1 MQAKPSPLEVFISP
15 PGIQDAMPGDTIALH
30 AVVTNIG
37 EQNAIIDLYL
47 NFDEQFKNIT
57 GLSSVPRESC
67 VIATQQ
73 SSDEITFTFEI
84 PIDANPGTYDYTL
97 VVDAPQHYP
106 QDTPINFPRQLKI
119 VPKEHTVIRANDS
132 TFSIKPSSNTN
143 KPLIC
148 KLHEPLLLEV
158 TVENRS
164 QYVDRFRLT
173 CLDLDDD
180 WFTISYPTTGVEGP
194 GLLSDIN
201 ALALNP
207 GDSGKILL
215 KFHPPA
221 DTLAGNYSP
230 TLRLYSEKFP
240 DLVLLDLVYIQIPIS
255 YDLDVQLNTI
265 LGQVSRSPGKYELS
279 LVNQGNIVRE
289 LIFGVESRDE
299 ERLFTYKFDPAELR
313 LLPSKTSETNLTLK
327 PRPWWRKPWFGA
339 GQIINFQVN
348 IYDKQNFLLPDSL
361 PQGTLLWKPRP
372 LWQFIL
378 LILLILGFLGGIGF
392 IIWKILNPPQLK
404 IENFS
409 ANSPQLTEGEDE
421 VALRWDI
428 HNYKQ
433 LENLILIVK
442 GPQPIKPITYDFRNG
457 IPESLGKQNA
467 NEISPCIVQKQIDLI
482 CNNIKTGINSKG
494 NYTFELQGLYRQGNA
509 LFSEPAKTD
518 TQTTQV
524 VITEKPIAEIVDF
537 KVNKPQYKTGEN
549 ILVNWT
555 ITNPL
560 LLAETQ
566 LTGSTEEGTS
576 TSNPI
581 IYKFN
586 QGIIGNSKLKNSCK
600 EVNRQLQCTNIPI
613 PPLKAGKYAFELKA
627 LSNNGSDK
635 ISAKKT
641 EGKIEVLPKP
651 IKIVSFTINGNEQP
665 NQSLKEGETA
675 TLTWRV
681 EGEDIQIK
689 LLPYGNDLKPVG
701 SLQLPVIS
709 EFPPQIA
716 LQVIDKSGK
725 QQPQQRGF
733 AIAVIKKVV
742 PTPTPTVITPVPQ
755 ASPVP
760 PVFLPGT
767 NNR

>member
-1 MQAKPSPLEVFISP
+1 MQAKPSPLEIFITP
-15 PGIQDAMPGDTIALH
+15 PGIQDVMPGETIQLH
-30 AVVTNIG
+30 AVVTNKG
-37 EQNAIIDLYL
+37 DHNAIIDLYL
-47 NFDEQFKNIT
+47 NCDETFKKVT
-57 GLSSVPRESC
+57 GLSVAPIESC
-67 VIATQQ
+67 AIAPQQ
-73 SSDEITFTFEI
+73 SSDEVTFTFEI

-97 VVDAPQHYP
+97 IVDAPQHYP

-119 VPKEHTVIRANDS
+119 VPKEHTAIRANDS

-148 KLHEPLLLEV
+148 KLYEPLLVEV

-164 QYVDRFRLT
+164 QFVDRFRLT
-173 CLDLDDD
+173 CLDLDDN
-180 WFTISYPTTGVEGP
+180 WFTITYPTTGVEGT
-194 GLLSDIN
+194 GLLSDN
-201 ALALNP
+201 HALALNP
-207 GDSGKILL
+207 GDSGKISL

-240 DLVLLDLVYIQIPIS
+240 DLVLLDLVYIQIPTS
-255 YDLDVQLNTI
+255 YNLDIQLNTI

-279 LVNQGNIVRE
+279 LLNQGNIVRE

-299 ERLFTYKFDPAELR
+299 ERLFTYKFEPTEIR
-313 LLPSKTSETNLTLK
+313 LLPSKAAEANLTLK
-327 PRPWWRKPWFGA
+327 PKPWWRRPWFGA

-348 IYDKQNFLLPDSL
+348 VYDKQNLHISDTL

-372 LWQFIL
+372 LWQLIL
-378 LILLILGFLGGIGF
+378 LILLILGLLGGIGF
-392 IIWKILNPPQLK
+392 IIWQMLNPPQLR

-409 ANSPQLTEGEDE
+409 ANSSQLTEGEDE

-428 HNYKQ
+428 RNYKQ
-433 LENLILIVK
+433 LETLFLIIK
-442 GPQPIKPITYDFRNG
+442 GPQPIKPISYDFRNG
-457 IPESLGKQNA
+457 IPETLAKRNA
-467 NEISPCIVQKQIDLI
+467 NEVSPCIVQRQIDLI
-482 CNNIKTGINSKG
+482 CNNIKTGINTKG
-494 NYTFELQGLYRQGNA
+494 NYTFELQGLYRKGNA
-509 LFSEPAKTD
+509 LFAETAKTD

-524 VITEKPIAEIVDF
+524 VINEKPIPEIVDF

-549 ILVNWT
+549 ILVNW
-555 ITNPL
+555 IIANPL
-560 LLAETQ
+560 LLKETQ
-566 LTGSTEEGTS
+566 IIGSTEEGTA

-581 IYKFN
+581 IFKFT
-586 QGIIGNSKLKNSCK
+586 QGNIDNSKLKNACK

-627 LSNNGSDK
+627 LPNNGSEK

-641 EGKIEVLPKP
+641 EGKIEILAKP
-651 IKIVSFTINGNEQP
+651 IKIFYFTINGSEQP

-681 EGEDIQIK
+681 EGEDIQVK
-689 LLPYGNDLKPVG
+689 LLPYGNDLKAIG

-725 QQPQQRGF
+725 QPPQQRGF
-733 AIAVIKKVV
+733 AIAVIKKAV
-742 PTPTPTVITPVPQ
+742 PTPTPPVITPVPP
-755 ASPVP
+755 ANPVP
-760 PVFLPGT
+760 PRRF
-767 NNR
+767 

>member
-1 MQAKPSPLEVFISP
+1 MQVKPSPLEVFITP
-15 PGIQDAMPGDTIALH
+15 PGIQDVMPGDTVELH
-30 AVVTNIG
+30 VVVINKG
-37 EQNAIIDLYL
+37 DKNAIIDLYL
-47 NFDEQFKNIT
+47 NCDETFKNVT
-57 GLSSVPRESC
+57 GLSVAPIESC
-67 VIATQQ
+67 ALAPQQ

-84 PIDANPGTYDYTL
+84 PIDADAGSYDYTL

-106 QDTPINFPRQLKI
+106 QDTPLNFPRQLKI
-119 VPKEHTVIRANDS
+119 VAKEHTAIREHDS
-132 TFSIKPSSNTN
+132 TFAIKPSSNTN

-148 KLHEPLLLEV
+148 KLHEPLVLEV

-164 QYVDRFRLT
+164 RNVDRFRLT

-180 WFTISYPTTGVEGP
+180 WFTITYPKTGVEGL

-207 GDSGKILL
+207 GDSGKISL

-221 DTLAGNYSP
+221 DTLAGSYSP
-230 TLRLYSEKFP
+230 TLRLYSETFP
-240 DLVLLDLVYIQIPIS
+240 DLVLLDLVYIQIPTS
-255 YDLDVQLNTI
+255 YDLDIQLNTI

-299 ERLFTYKFDPAELR
+299 EKLFTYKFEPREIR
-313 LLPSKTSETNLTLK
+313 LLPTKSSETILTLK
-327 PRPWWRKPWFGA
+327 PRPWWRRPWFGG
-339 GQIINFQVN
+339 GQIINFKVK
-348 IYDKQNFLLPDSL
+348 IYDERNFFLPDTL

-372 LWQFIL
+372 LWQFFL
-378 LILLILGFLGGIGF
+378 LILLILGLLGGIGLF
-392 IIWKILNPPQLK
+392 IWRLLNPPQLR

-409 ANSPQLTEGEDE
+409 ANSSQLTEDQDE

-433 LENLILIVK
+433 LENLIITTK
-442 GPQPIKPITYDFRNG
+442 GPQPIQPIIYDFRNG
-457 IPESLGKQNA
+457 IPESLVQ
-467 NEISPCIVQKQIDLI
+467 PCIVQRRTELI
-482 CNNIKTGINSKG
+482 CNNIKTGISKKG
-494 NYTFELQGLYRQGNA
+494 DYTFELQGLYRKGA
-509 LFSEPAKTD
+509 GFLAETAKTE
-518 TQTTQV
+518 TKTTQV
-524 VITEKPIAEIVDF
+524 VIKEKPIAEIVDF
-537 KVNKPQYKTGEN
+537 KVNQSQYKSGEN

-555 ITNPL
+555 IANPSL
-560 LLAETQ
+560 LGETQ
-566 LTGSTEEGTS
+566 ITGTTEDGT
-576 TSNPI
+576 TIPQPV
-581 IYKFN
+581 IYKFK
-586 QGIIGNSKLKNSCK
+586 QGNIVNPNLKKLCK
-600 EVNRQLQCTNIPI
+600 DVNRQLQCTNIPI

-627 LSNNGSDK
+627 LANNGSTR

-651 IKIVSFTINGNEQP
+651 FKIVSFTINGSEQP
-665 NQSLKEGETA
+665 NQSLREGDTA
-675 TLTWRV
+675 VLSWRV
-681 EGEDIQIK
+681 EGEDIQVK

-701 SLQLPVIS
+701 SLRLPVIA

-716 LQVIDKSGK
+716 LQVNDISGK

-742 PTPTPTVITPVPQ
+742 PTPTPPVITPVPQ

-760 PVFLPGT
+760 PGFLP
-767 NNR
+767 RRDSL